1 AVDDD
6 LWPQRARH
14 RDLDGRDPGSR
25 HVLGPPVVS
34 GAALVSVILDAA
46 LSGLKTS
53 QRQLDLTSHNIANV
67 NTPGYHKRSLTQFS
81 QSVGGIGQ
89 GS

>member
-1 AVDDD
+1 M
-6 LWPQRARH
+6 
-14 RDLDGRDPGSR
+14 
-25 HVLGPPVVS
+25 
-34 GAALVSVILDAA
+34 VSVILDAA

-53 QRQLDLTSHNIANV
+53 QRQLDITSHNIANV

-89 GS
+89 GAVTGSVIRSANAALESQQLQTTTVVGKYEVQDQY